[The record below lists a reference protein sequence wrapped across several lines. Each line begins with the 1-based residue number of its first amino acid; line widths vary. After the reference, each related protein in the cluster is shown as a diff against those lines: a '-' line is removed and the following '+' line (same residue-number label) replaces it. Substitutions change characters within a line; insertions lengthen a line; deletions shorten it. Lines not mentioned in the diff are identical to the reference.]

1 MKNFLIYEYITLL
14 FYNKVVLK
22 TFPNMFIQLIHIQ
35 ILVETQ
41 FLQPFLKFLK
51 IQDNLFNLSFNY
63 ESHQTPMILINYK

>member
-22 TFPNMFIQLIHIQ
+22 TFPHMFIQLIHIQ

-41 FLQPFLKFLK
+41 FLQLFLKFLK

-63 ESHQTPMILINYK
+63 